1 MHRYRK
7 KFVITGCAAVLL
19 LLLWYNRSLLRQSPL
34 QPVHAFESVSEVSM
48 GVGGNT
54 YVIDRGKK
62 RLTVVNQ
69 KREAVRVIEGG
80 GIQDAFY
87 YACRVCDDSSG
98 NIYIADIVYGS
109 RGNRIEQERIIR
121 LTGNKRTVVFAAD
134 YEESEN
140 PPLQYGEILEL
151 QTYCDQVYF
160 VKAEQGKLL
169 LYCLDLLGNAQ
180 LLSETDCPYALSDA
194 SYDVSTGTFAITTRP
209 GELYIR
215 SAADTQWRRIEQEQ
229 PQNMPWDIAARNG
242 EVYYTELLQ
251 RSIMHFSM
259 DNENARETLYR
270 QQEAVYRL
278 DVSPDGSRITATDY
292 NAFFYLHARYNKG
305 SVSEYCTVVKNRNY
319 PKTVALW
326 GAGLLAS
333 AALASAAVRAC
344 IRLLRQNRDR
354 NNAFRI
360 MLVVGAAVSVS
371 LTVSYSALTQT
382 MAGQSDMLIQNMSLF
397 AEILREEIDTKELEA
412 VNGSED
418 YHSDAYMRVKAPLDR
433 LIDESYN
440 KEIYYYYLIYDAEG
454 DYIRCLMD
462 YEDTTPCGYP
472 IYVYGDNDY
481 TRALTQNTEIV
492 VADDT
497 SSYGAWVFT
506 LLPVTDS
513 EGRVI
518 AELEVGTSLDRITA
532 EKREILFEL
541 VCTIFNS
548 AAVVVMLLLEVLFLI
563 SFLERRAKIPRQ
575 RRGITDQIPLRS
587 IVFLAYMTDSMQDAF
602 IVLLCDRLYNGGLP
616 VSREVAAALPMSLQL
631 LLAAVFSPIGG
642 SLAEKIGVKKVMCAG
657 FIAQISGFVICLASS
672 GYMGLLIGKAWIGI
686 GMGMIYVTAN
696 TAASMGAG
704 SQTQTAFADV
714 AAGVLSGV
722 TIGVGIGSLLLSAGS
737 YKLVYL
743 TGAGILALGLVMALF
758 AKNVVPQK
766 EKRRRCA
773 ADTVR
778 FLFHRKIMGFF
789 LLLLIPFMIALSYRE
804 YFFPLYMERFGI
816 DEIQIGRIY
825 LACGLAALYAGPCLS
840 GRLLRRLGAKRSV
853 MLASFGMAANM
864 GIFVLFPNAA
874 SVTAGLIVLSFIIS
888 FAYTCQY
895 TYFEQLPECRAFGE
909 GSAMGIYSM
918 FESLGQTLGP
928 VVYGLALMRGQRM
941 GIALLS
947 AAMALMLVL
956 FALTAMGKKTE
967 KRRRRKE
974 ECM

>member
-121 LTGNKRTVVFAAD
+121 LTGNKRTVVFTAD

-180 LLSETDCPYALSDA
+180 LLSETDCPYVLSDA

-215 SAADTQWRRIEQEQ
+215 SAADTQWRRIEQER

-242 EVYYTELLQ
+242 EVYYTE
-251 RSIMHFSM
+251 
-259 DNENARETLYR
+259 
-270 QQEAVYRL
+270 
-278 DVSPDGSRITATDY
+278 
-292 NAFFYLHARYNKG
+292 
-305 SVSEYCTVVKNRNY
+305 
-319 PKTVALW
+319 
-326 GAGLLAS
+326 
-333 AALASAAVRAC
+333 
-344 IRLLRQNRDR
+344 LRQNRDR

-433 LIDESYN
+433 LIDESYD

-472 IYVYGDNDY
+472 IYVYGDNNY

-497 SSYGAWVFT
+497 NSYGAWVFT
-506 LLPVTDS
+506 LLPVMDS

-657 FIAQISGFVICLASS
+657 FIAQMSGFVICLASS

-947 AAMALMLVL
+947 AAMAGMLVL

>member
-7 KFVITGCAAVLL
+7 KFVITGCAAVL

-215 SAADTQWRRIEQEQ
+215 SAADTQWRRIEQER

-242 EVYYTELLQ
+242 EVYYTE
-251 RSIMHFSM
+251 
-259 DNENARETLYR
+259 
-270 QQEAVYRL
+270 
-278 DVSPDGSRITATDY
+278 
-292 NAFFYLHARYNKG
+292 
-305 SVSEYCTVVKNRNY
+305 
-319 PKTVALW
+319 
-326 GAGLLAS
+326 
-333 AALASAAVRAC
+333 
-344 IRLLRQNRDR
+344 LRQNRDR

-382 MAGQSDMLIQNMSLF
+382 MAGQRDMLIQNMSLF

-433 LIDESYN
+433 LIDESYD

-840 GRLLRRLGAKRSV
+840 GRLLRRLGAKRIV
-853 MLASFGMAANM
+853 MLASLGMAVNM

-947 AAMALMLVL
+947 AAMAGMLVL

-967 KRRRRKE
+967 KRRKRKE

>member
-180 LLSETDCPYALSDA
+180 LLSETDCPYVLSDA

-215 SAADTQWRRIEQEQ
+215 SAADTQWRRIEQER

-242 EVYYTELLQ
+242 EVYYTE
-251 RSIMHFSM
+251 
-259 DNENARETLYR
+259 
-270 QQEAVYRL
+270 
-278 DVSPDGSRITATDY
+278 
-292 NAFFYLHARYNKG
+292 
-305 SVSEYCTVVKNRNY
+305 
-319 PKTVALW
+319 
-326 GAGLLAS
+326 
-333 AALASAAVRAC
+333 
-344 IRLLRQNRDR
+344 LRQNRDR

-433 LIDESYN
+433 LIDESYD

-454 DYIRCLMD
+454 DYIRCLID

-548 AAVVVMLLLEVLFLI
+548 AVVVVMLLLEVLFLI

-657 FIAQISGFVICLASS
+657 FIAQMSGFVICLASS

-743 TGAGILALGLVMALF
+743 TGAGLLALGLVMALF

-947 AAMALMLVL
+947 AAMAGMLVL

>member
-7 KFVITGCAAVLL
+7 KFVITGCAAVL

-215 SAADTQWRRIEQEQ
+215 SATDTQWRRIEQER

-242 EVYYTELLQ
+242 EVYYTELL
-251 RSIMHFSM
+251 
-259 DNENARETLYR
+259 
-270 QQEAVYRL
+270 
-278 DVSPDGSRITATDY
+278 
-292 NAFFYLHARYNKG
+292 
-305 SVSEYCTVVKNRNY
+305 
-319 PKTVALW
+319 
-326 GAGLLAS
+326 
-333 AALASAAVRAC
+333 
-344 IRLLRQNRDR
+344 QNRDR

-397 AEILREEIDTKELEA
+397 AEILREEIDTEELGA
-412 VNGSED
+412 VNGCED

-433 LIDESYN
+433 LIDESYD

-587 IVFLAYMTDSMQDAF
+587 IVFLAYMADSMQDAF

-631 LLAAVFSPIGG
+631 FLAAVFSPIGG

-657 FIAQISGFVICLASS
+657 FVAQMSGFVICLVSS
-672 GYMGLLIGKAWIGI
+672 GYMGILIGKAWIGI

-947 AAMALMLVL
+947 AAMAGMLVL